1 MTSDTNVSGYF
12 LYYSACRVLL
22 LFVLIFICW
31 CVVQIGL
38 TDSKL
43 ITRFLLLI
51 DFYDLFLFFSFFCV
65 SIALNTDINLCR
77 VDDSEPCRLPHSR
90 RGSWI
95 SGEIALDHVIRERGR
110 SSVLLQLFS
119 GFFQMCHTSLRC
131 LRVAD

>member
-51 DFYDLFLFFSFFCV
+51 DFYDLFLFLTFLF
-65 SIALNTDINLCR
+65 LC
-77 VDDSEPCRLPHSR
+77 
-90 RGSWI
+90 
-95 SGEIALDHVIRERGR
+95 
-110 SSVLLQLFS
+110 
-119 GFFQMCHTSLRC
+119 
-131 LRVAD
+131 